1 MRCQIPPFIEKAVG
15 ALEAGYH
22 LLILD
27 LWAPGTY
34 VSEGLH
40 AAIWLAAGGA
50 PCQIRTDQPLTLAA
64 YEVRGPGMFHAYVE
78 PFQAGANL
86 PDMPLFLAPE
96 HYINVP
102 LEPTYMGAWEGVP
115 ERWRTVIESSAAPA

>member
-1 MRCQIPPFIEKAVG
+1 
-15 ALEAGYH
+15 
-22 LLILD
+22 
-27 LWAPGTY
+27 
-34 VSEGLH
+34 
-40 AAIWLAAGGA
+40 
-50 PCQIRTDQPLTLAA
+50 LTLAA

-78 PFQAGANL
+78 PFQAGSNL

-115 ERWRTVIESSAAPA
+115 ERCRTVIESSAAPA